1 MKQKA
6 NLKKKIVPSLLT
18 VSILCA
24 LYSTDALALS
34 INGKHKTDLG
44 LEPVDGYYVIDGDV
58 LGGDGAG
65 SHKFVIAQGNKV
77 MIVKP
82 GDAGTLFTD
91 IINAPSLDNIR
102 QALTEHSVVGV
113 VGGEGDLDQGVQT
126 GLSAVADLAPTLGSF
141 FTSTDPSLATSLT
154 DLGDI
159 ADKITKIDTTEEHT
173 LNGDTF
179 VTIGNDEVS
188 PVVIGAVGGDLVMD
202 TGLTG
207 KLNLSLNEKQSPLID
222 VSDHNEINIVRNGS
236 SNLKFDNGNV
246 FGAIGGSAAIA
257 LGGISAL
264 GSASKDIDLKPLGIL
279 LTVKVDSTLTFNGST
294 STVLTDSVNTEIN
307 NNANAAGLFNGGMAI
322 AVGGNATST
331 VGGDTNLT
339 VNSKVNVN
347 LNSAID
353 GVTVGLMG
361 GGAAISTIGGT
372 ADSTVNGSTNININN
387 GMSLG
392 IAGGGAA
399 LAGDATG
406 LVEAIKGGQVGNDAG
421 WADKGI
427 LELLG
432 QGGGT
437 PNSDIMINVAN
448 AIQGGT
454 AKSTIIKDTNIS
466 LTGNTTALGVIGSG
480 MAIASHTY
488 TWKNDGSEN
497 NSAYTTNDAYGKSV
511 ATSSSGKANITVNLE
526 SANPANVAANIG
538 GALSSII
545 SAVKDGNLDNITL
558 DGIVGQGAVVGVFGG
573 GAAFSH
579 GSLRG
584 TIKDT
589 DPQGALATVT
599 NTGADINLLKG
610 YTAGVFG
617 GGAAGTLNNA
627 RAKTSTGTVNTYIGQ
642 EMNTVGVFGG
652 GFALSME
659 GTKSDDN
666 YKGTTADIAAHS
678 NVDSNNIE
686 IFGNADGVY
695 GGGMTIGN
703 SVRKPEASADNKIY
717 AQTHVG
723 SSSITVNSGT
733 IEQLQLISI
742 MNASKNSNYKHSE
755 QGYQNS
761 PWWNSLGMNASM
773 AMVDLKGITDK
784 TSIAAG
790 GMALGV
796 SGSDIVDTV
805 NITINGG
812 TVTSD
817 ILGGGIAV
825 DNLTKGS
832 GAQVSESYI
841 TLNGGTV
848 EGSIYAGGAINGTT
862 PEAIGDLSVEG
873 HKGYNTDNTSSTVNT
888 SVITLNGTTVK
899 GEISGQGYE
908 LTTQYA
914 NNDFN
919 PYNKDG
925 KFEGF
930 AYEKQK
936 YESVGNS
943 TLILQGA
950 NNLTA
955 ELTSNFEDYAFTS
968 KSKIHDFDNINVK
981 AGSVTKLSGLSAG
994 NTVTLI
1000 DAQGTDVVVE
1010 DGAKLDLAGIAPVTT
1025 EDKYLIA
1032 SNTDDKDDFWTND
1045 ELVYDR
1051 TETYANA
1058 VNAERSYNI
1067 TYKQLSALTEKEQQD
1082 ATNELVDTL
1091 GPNAGSIRA
1100 LAGEV
1105 ITNGDNI
1112 NKGAK
1117 NFFKDTT
1124 SQGQNL
1130 SSAMMLIG
1138 EATGVTS
1145 NTIAIAGNMADNSV
1159 LRLSFTQDDVTG
1171 DPRVNENGAVWVKY
1185 FHNSRDLDGV
1195 DTSLGSFASDSDFD
1209 GVTVGL
1215 DIMQYNNMQAG
1226 IAFSYGKGDSD
1237 GLGIENDFDMWGVN
1251 LYGNYKTDYLNFI
1264 ADIGYS
1270 ESDNELDGHVLGKKV
1285 EADRDVSVI
1294 TAGLRAETIY
1304 TLNNV
1309 QFVPYTGIRYY
1320 NINPDDYTSKYDGQ
1334 NAFKYDSDRLNV
1346 WTLPL
1351 GTSVR
1356 GEFAFDN
1363 GLKITPQAEVAYIF
1377 AFGDTDDNDI
1387 NVSMGTA
1394 AASSL
1399 KYSVM
1404 DDGSFLG
1411 NVGLEIGYNSFN
1423 FGLGYSYQ
1431 KGSDA
1436 ESNNWYVNAEYS
1448 F

>member
-34 INGKHKTDLG
+34 INGKHEADLG

-65 SHKFVIAQGNKV
+65 SHKFVIAQGDKV
-77 MIVKP
+77 AIVKP
-82 GDAGTLFTD
+82 GYVHQFISD
-91 IINAPSLDNIR
+91 IETKGIQ
-102 QALTEHSVVGV
+102 QALTDHAVVGFI
-113 VGGEGDLDQGVQT
+113 GGEGQLDDGLT
-126 GLSAVADLAPTLGSF
+126 GALDWIENPNIGDDFWANFIESAIKTIIPQEVNNLAS
-141 FTSTDPSLATSLT
+141 
-154 DLGDI
+154 
-159 ADKITKIDTTEEHT
+159 KINNIDTTGKENTVVIEKE
-173 LNGDTF
+173 NKGDTF
-179 VTIGNDEVS
+179 IAIGDGECS
-188 PVVIGAVGGDLVMD
+188 PIVIGAISGDLSVN
-202 TGLTG
+202 TGLAGNITVTG
-207 KLNLSLNEKQSPLID
+207 YSKNYNTKFNAESTSIT
-222 VSDHNEINIVRNGS
+222 RNGDAHMYVNS
-236 SNLKFDNGNV
+236 GNL
-246 FGAIGGSAAIA
+246 FGGIGGSAAVSVGNIDVDA
-257 LGGISAL
+257 SVSKFGIDAT
-264 GSASKDIDLKPLGIL
+264 IDLSLSGDTSATL
-279 LTVKVDSTLTFNGST
+279 NGNSSTYINGT
-294 STVLTDSVNTEIN
+294 
-307 NNANAAGLFNGGMAI
+307 ANAAGVFNGGMAMAI
-322 AVGGNATST
+322 GGTATST
-331 VGGDTNLT
+331 ING
-339 VNSKVNVN
+339 NSTIVINSSEEDVN
-347 LNSAID
+347 LYRPTNGITAGIS
-353 GVTVGLMG
+353 G
-361 GGAAISTIGGT
+361 GGAAITTIGGT
-372 ADSTVNGSTNININN
+372 AASTVNGSTNISVNN
-387 GMSLG
+387 GFSVGL
-392 IAGGGAA
+392 IGGGV
-399 LAGDATG
+399 AGAFDATG
-406 LVEAIKGGQVGNDAG
+406 AVEAVS
-421 WADKGI
+421 DKLPDDI
-427 LELLG
+427 F
-432 QGGGT
+432 
-437 PNSDIMINVAN
+437 SDIGDQIGKNDGSSDTTIKNIITVTVN
-448 AIQGGT
+448 DAIQGGT
-454 AKSTIIKDTNIS
+454 ATANTKDTNIT
-466 LTGNTTALGVIGSG
+466 LTGNTTAIGVIGG
-480 MAIASHTY
+480 GVAAASHTY
-488 TWKNDGSEN
+488 TVRPENKGGSLPEG
-497 NSAYTTNDAYGKSV
+497 YEVNDAFGNSS
-511 ATSSSGKANITVNLE
+511 ATSSSGKATITVNLDSKE
-526 SANPANVAANIG
+526 PDKVAENIG
-538 GALSSII
+538 SALSNII
-545 SAVKDGNLDNITL
+545 SAVKDGNLGNIENL
-558 DGIVGQGAVVGVFGG
+558 DSIVGQGAAVGIFGG
-573 GAAFSH
+573 GVAFGH

-589 DPQGALATVT
+589 DPQGAFATVS
-599 NTGADINLLKG
+599 NDGADINLLKG
-610 YTAGVFG
+610 YAAGVFG

-627 RAKTSTGTVNTYIGQ
+627 RAQTSTGTVNTYIGQ

-659 GTKSDDN
+659 GDKAVDNKSH
-666 YKGTTADIAAHS
+666 TAEILAKSSVDYS
-678 NVDSNNIE
+678 NITID
-686 IFGNADGVY
+686 GNVDGVY
-695 GGGMTIGN
+695 GGGMAIGN
-703 SVRKPEASADNKIY
+703 SVRKPEASADNKID

-742 MNASKNSNYKHSE
+742 MNASKNDNE
-755 QGYQNS
+755 DGYPQ
-761 PWWNSLGMNASM
+761 WNRLGLNASM
-773 AMVDLKGITDK
+773 TMVDLKGITDK

-790 GMALGV
+790 GMALGM
-796 SGSDIVDTV
+796 SGSDIVDTAT
-805 NITINGG
+805 ITINGG
-812 TVTSD
+812 TITKD

-832 GAQVSESYI
+832 GAHVGESNI

-862 PEAIGDLSVEG
+862 PQKVDEVYTADDIDIGYGTSA
-873 HKGYNTDNTSSTVNT
+873 TSSTVNKA
-888 SVITLNGTTVK
+888 VITLNGATVK
-899 GEISGQGYE
+899 GEISGQGYS
-908 LTTQYA
+908 LATVYGQD
-914 NNDFN
+914 NNFN
-919 PYNKDG
+919 PYYNGNSVDYTKTS
-925 KFEGF
+925 
-930 AYEKQK
+930 
-936 YESVGNS
+936 YESVNNS
-943 TLILQGA
+943 TLILSGTNTLEA
-950 NNLTA
+950 LKA
-955 ELTSNFEDYAFTS
+955 DGDYIS
-968 KSKIHDFDNINVK
+968 QSKIHDFDNITVK
-981 AGSVTKLSGLSAG
+981 AGSVTKLSGLTAG
-994 NTVTLI
+994 RDVALI
-1000 DAQGTDVVVE
+1000 DAQDTDVVVE
-1010 DGAKLDLAGIAPVTT
+1010 DGAKLDLAGIEPV
-1025 EDKYLIA
+1025 DSDAKYLIA
-1032 SNTDDKDDFWTND
+1032 SNTDDKDNFWNND
-1045 ELVYDR
+1045 ALVYDR
-1051 TETYANA
+1051 TESYANA
-1058 VNAERSYNI
+1058 VNAERNYNI
-1067 TYKQLSALTEKEQQD
+1067 TYKQLSALTEKEQQN

-1091 GPNAGSIRA
+1091 GPSAGSIRA
-1100 LAGEV
+1100 LAEEV

-1138 EATGVTS
+1138 EAAGVTS

-1195 DTSLGSFASDSDFD
+1195 DTSLGSFDSDSDFD

-1237 GLGIENDFDMWGVN
+1237 GMGIENDFDMWGVN

-1270 ESDNELDGHVLGKKV
+1270 ESDNELDGQVLGKKV

-1377 AFGDTDDNDI
+1377 AFGDTDDNDVD
-1387 NVSMGTA
+1387 VSMGTA

-1411 NVGLEIGYNSFN
+1411 NLGLEIGYNSFN

-1436 ESNNWYVNAEYS
+1436 EANNWYVNAEYS

>member
-34 INGKHKTDLG
+34 INGKHEADLG
-44 LEPVDGYYVIDGDV
+44 LEPVDDYYVIDGDV

-82 GDAGTLFTD
+82 GDAGKLFTD

-102 QALTEHSVVGV
+102 QALTEHSVIGV

-126 GLSAVADLAPTLGSF
+126 GLSFVANLAPMLGNF

-207 KLNLSLNEKQSPLID
+207 KLNLSLNEAKPSTLID

-264 GSASKDIDLKPLGIL
+264 GSASLKPWGP

-339 VNSKVNVN
+339 VNSKKVNVN

-480 MAIASHTY
+480 IAIASHTY

-584 TIKDT
+584 TIKDS

-599 NTGADINLLKG
+599 NTGANINLLKG
-610 YTAGVFG
+610 YAAGVFG

-627 RAKTSTGTVNTYIGQ
+627 RAQTSTGTVNTYIGQ

-659 GTKSDDN
+659 GDKAVDNKSH
-666 YKGTTADIAAHS
+666 TAEILAKSSVDYS
-678 NVDSNNIE
+678 NITID
-686 IFGNADGVY
+686 GNVDGVY
-695 GGGMTIGN
+695 GGGMAIGN
-703 SVRKPEASADNKIY
+703 SVRKPEASADNKID

-742 MNASKNSNYKHSE
+742 MNASKNDNE
-755 QGYQNS
+755 DGYPQ
-761 PWWNSLGMNASM
+761 WNRLGLNASM
-773 AMVDLKGITDK
+773 TMVDLKGITDK

-790 GMALGV
+790 GMALGM
-796 SGSDIVDTV
+796 SGSDIVDTAT
-805 NITINGG
+805 ITINGG
-812 TVTSD
+812 TITKD

-832 GAQVSESYI
+832 GAHVGESNI

-862 PEAIGDLSVEG
+862 PQKVDEVYTADDIDIGYGTSA
-873 HKGYNTDNTSSTVNT
+873 TSSTVNKA
-888 SVITLNGTTVK
+888 VITLNGATVK
-899 GEISGQGYE
+899 GEISGQGYS
-908 LTTQYA
+908 LATVYGQD
-914 NNDFN
+914 NNFN
-919 PYNKDG
+919 PYYNGNSVDYTKTS
-925 KFEGF
+925 
-930 AYEKQK
+930 
-936 YESVGNS
+936 YESVNNS
-943 TLILQGA
+943 TLILSGTNTLEA
-950 NNLTA
+950 LKA
-955 ELTSNFEDYAFTS
+955 DGDYIS
-968 KSKIHDFDNINVK
+968 QSKIHDFDNITVK
-981 AGSVTKLSGLSAG
+981 AGSVTKLSGLTAG
-994 NTVTLI
+994 RDVALI
-1000 DAQGTDVVVE
+1000 DAQDTDVVVE
-1010 DGAKLDLAGIAPVTT
+1010 DGAKLDLAGIEPV
-1025 EDKYLIA
+1025 DSDAKYRIA
-1032 SNTDDKDDFWTND
+1032 SNTDDKDNFWNND
-1045 ELVYDR
+1045 ALVYDR
-1051 TETYANA
+1051 TESYANA
-1058 VNAERSYNI
+1058 VNAGGNYDI
-1067 TYKQLSALTEKEQQD
+1067 TYKQLSALTEKEQQN

-1091 GPNAGSIRA
+1091 GPSAGSIRA
-1100 LAGEV
+1100 LAEEV

-1138 EATGVTS
+1138 EAAGVTS

-1195 DTSLGSFASDSDFD
+1195 DTSLGSFDSDSDFD

-1237 GLGIENDFDMWGVN
+1237 GMGIENDFDMWGVN

-1270 ESDNELDGHVLGKKV
+1270 ESDNELDGQVLGKKV

-1334 NAFKYDSDRLNV
+1334 DAFKYDSDRLNV

-1377 AFGDTDDNDI
+1377 AFGDTDDNDVD
-1387 NVSMGTA
+1387 VSMGTA

-1411 NVGLEIGYNSFN
+1411 NLGLEIGYNSFN

-1436 ESNNWYVNAEYS
+1436 EANNWYVNAEYS

>member
-24 LYSTDALALS
+24 LYSTNALAVSINGHTDFKDTNGNYIITDDELINNAGSKKFVFGQGDNITLATDGNVNSLISAIKEANGDLTKIREALTRYSVVGVIGGEGQLDGSSTTINGVENASGLPYVLGLVGIVGGGNNSPIGSIAEKIIHLDTVQGPNYQIIEDTNINIGNSEHSPVIIGAISGDFSLNTGTSLKFLLNVQKGNETTIERTGNTNMTVNNGNVLGAVGGSSAISVGNITADITYSS
-34 INGKHKTDLG
+34 INGKASF
-44 LEPVDGYYVIDGDV
+44 DG
-58 LGGDGAG
+58 
-65 SHKFVIAQGNKV
+65 K
-77 MIVKP
+77 
-82 GDAGTLFTD
+82 
-91 IINAPSLDNIR
+91 
-102 QALTEHSVVGV
+102 
-113 VGGEGDLDQGVQT
+113 
-126 GLSAVADLAPTLGSF
+126 
-141 FTSTDPSLATSLT
+141 TST
-154 DLGDI
+154 
-159 ADKITKIDTTEEHT
+159 
-173 LNGDTF
+173 
-179 VTIGNDEVS
+179 TI
-188 PVVIGAVGGDLVMD
+188 
-202 TGLTG
+202 
-207 KLNLSLNEKQSPLID
+207 
-222 VSDHNEINIVRNGS
+222 
-236 SNLKFDNGNV
+236 NGNV
-246 FGAIGGSAAIA
+246 
-257 LGGISAL
+257 
-264 GSASKDIDLKPLGIL
+264 
-279 LTVKVDSTLTFNGST
+279 N
-294 STVLTDSVNTEIN
+294 TDVYDK
-307 NNANAAGLFNGGMAI
+307 ANIAGLFNGGMAM
-322 AVGGNATST
+322 AVGGIAKST
-331 VGGDTNLT
+331 INGNTNLT
-339 VNSKVNVN
+339 VNSNVN
-347 LNSAID
+347 IKSSID
-353 GVTVGLMG
+353 GLTVGVAG
-361 GGAAISTIGGT
+361 GGAAITTIGGT
-372 ADSTVNGSTNININN
+372 AKSKVQGSTNIGVNN
-387 GMSLG
+387 GLVLG
-392 IAGGGAA
+392 VIGGGTATA
-399 LAGDATG
+399 IDATG
-406 LVEAIKGGQVGNDAG
+406 PVEALSGILNDTGIFSEKIGEQIGNDNG
-421 WADKGI
+421 TADTSLTVSNMPIKI
-427 LELLG
+427 SV
-432 QGGGT
+432 
-437 PNSDIMINVAN
+437 NN

-454 AKSTIIKDTNIS
+454 ATATTGDTNID

-488 TWKNDGSEN
+488 TWKNDGSVTN
-497 NSAYTTNDAYGKSV
+497 NAYKTNDSYGKSV
-511 ATSSSGKANITVNLE
+511 ATSSSVKANITVNLE
-526 SANPANVAANIG
+526 SANPDNVAENIG
-538 GALSSII
+538 GALGGII
-545 SAVKDGNLDNITL
+545 SAVKNGNLDSIENI
-558 DGIVGQGAVVGVFGG
+558 DGIVGQGSVVGVFGG
-573 GAAFSH
+573 GAAFSQ

-610 YTAGVFG
+610 YAAGVFG
-617 GGAAGTLNNA
+617 GGAAVALNNA

-695 GGGMTIGN
+695 GGGMSIGN
-703 SVRKPEASADNKIY
+703 SVLNANAENQIN

-723 SSSITVNSGT
+723 SSAITVNGGT
-733 IEQLQLISI
+733 IDRLQLISI

-790 GMALGV
+790 GMALGM

-832 GAQVSESYI
+832 GAQVSESHI

-888 SVITLNGTTVK
+888 SVLTLNGTTVK

-908 LTTQYA
+908 LTTQYE

-968 KSKIHDFDNINVK
+968 TSKIHDFDNITVK

-994 NTVTLI
+994 NTVALI

-1058 VNAERSYNI
+1058 VNAEGSYNI

-1124 SQGQNL
+1124 SHGQNL

-1138 EATGVTS
+1138 EAAGVTS
-1145 NTIAIAGNMADNSV
+1145 NTIAIAGDMTDNSV

-1171 DPRVNENGAVWVKY
+1171 DPRINENGAVWVKY

-1195 DTSLGSFASDSDFD
+1195 DTSLGSFDSDSDFD
-1209 GVTVGL
+1209 GVTVGI

-1237 GLGIENDFDMWGVN
+1237 GMGIENDFDMWGIN

-1304 TLNNV
+1304 TLDNV

-1387 NVSMGTA
+1387 DVSMGTA